1 MNYGRWAKQSSHPS
15 CLNNPYDNQHGM
27 QSYCVR
33 QEDVIT
39 VVPCRNILQLILAV
53 YEFEVVKVVGEI
65 KYSPY
70 SNTNPAKNST
80 GTRSYLPKHGDNPL
94 E

>member
-1 MNYGRWAKQSSHPS
+1 MGTPS
-15 CLNNPYDNQHGM
+15 AGGPNNPVLLPVNNPYDNQQHGM

-39 VVPCRNILQLILAV
+39 VVPCMNILELILAV
-53 YEFEVVKVVGEI
+53 YEFQVVNVVGET

-70 SNTNPAKNST
+70 SITNTAKNST
-80 GTRSYLPKHGDNPL
+80 
-94 E
+94 